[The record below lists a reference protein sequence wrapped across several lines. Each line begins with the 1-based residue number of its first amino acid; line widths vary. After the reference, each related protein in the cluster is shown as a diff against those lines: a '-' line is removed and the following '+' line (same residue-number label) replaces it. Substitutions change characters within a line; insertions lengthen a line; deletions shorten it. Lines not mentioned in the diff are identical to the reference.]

1 MLLYIHT
8 YACLISKNE
17 DSILRLIFL
26 FFAISPFQT
35 FKLALRSQT
44 FKSRQASYF
53 FIIINRVRYIRALI
67 IRTIM

>member
-8 YACLISKNE
+8 YLITCLISKNE

-44 FKSRQASYF
+44 FKSHYF
-53 FIIINRVRYIRALI
+53 DKLPISLL
-67 IRTIM
+67 

>member
-44 FKSRQASYF
+44 FKSHYF
-53 FIIINRVRYIRALI
+53 DKLPISLL
-67 IRTIM
+67 